1 MEKSAWAAGPHHIL
15 TSCEAHVVIY
25 SQAAYAT
32 NMSDPTPSDTSFAL
46 DVATPK
52 RRTYGLLNWMGL
64 RTLYVKEVRRFMKVA
79 PQTILAPIISNLLFM
94 TVFVLAFAQTR
105 GIGEGT
111 ATDNFVV
118 FLAPGLVMLGILNNA
133 SANSSSSIM
142 TGKMMGSIND
152 VLMTPLSYI
161 ELALGY
167 IGGAATR
174 GILVAVVTAIALSIF
189 FTPLFPVK
197 LWAVLYF
204 GISAAVML
212 GMVGVL
218 SGIWAEKFDQLAVV
232 NQFII
237 LPLSY
242 LSGTFYKIEILPP
255 LFQKISL
262 CNPLFY
268 LIDGFRYGFLGEA
281 DGNVIIGVALT
292 AAINIA
298 LFITVLA
305 VLKRG
310 WRIKS

>member
-1 MEKSAWAAGPHHIL
+1 MPDQKSLALNAAP
-15 TSCEAHVVIY
+15 
-25 SQAAYAT
+25 
-32 NMSDPTPSDTSFAL
+32 PT
-46 DVATPK
+46 

-64 RTLYVKEVRRFMKVA
+64 RTLYVKEVRRFMKIL

-105 GIGEGT
+105 GIGAGT
-111 ATDNFVV
+111 ATDDFVV

-133 SANSSSSIM
+133 SSNSSSSIM
-142 TGKMMGSIND
+142 TGKLQGSIND

-161 ELALGY
+161 ELALGF

-174 GILVAVVTAIALSIF
+174 GVIVAVATAIALSIF
-189 FTPLFPVK
+189 FTPLLPVK

-212 GMVGVL
+212 GMIGVL
-218 SGIWAEKFDQLAVV
+218 SGMWAEKFDQLAVV

-242 LSGTFYKIEILPP
+242 LSGTFYHIDILPP

-268 LIDGFRYGFLGEA
+268 LIDGFRYGFLGES
-281 DGNVIIGVALT
+281 DGNVMIGVAMAAVINIILFISVLT
-292 AAINIA
+292 A
-298 LFITVLA
+298 F
-305 VLKRG
+305 KKG
-310 WRIKS
+310 WKIKS

>member
-1 MEKSAWAAGPHHIL
+1 MSIHAAPENPSL
-15 TSCEAHVVIY
+15 ALEA
-25 SQAAYAT
+25 
-32 NMSDPTPSDTSFAL
+32 NTPA
-46 DVATPK
+46 
-52 RRTYGLLNWMGL
+52 RRQYGLLNWMGL
-64 RTLYVKEVRRFMKVA
+64 RTLYMKEVRRFMKIL

-94 TVFVLAFAQTR
+94 IVFVLAFAQTR

-111 ATDNFVV
+111 ATDEFVV

-133 SANSSSSIM
+133 SSNSSSSIM
-142 TGKMMGSIND
+142 TGKLMGSIND

-174 GILVAVVTAIALSIF
+174 GILVATATAIALSIF
-189 FTPLFPVK
+189 FTPLIPVK

-212 GMVGVL
+212 GMVGIL
-218 SGIWAEKFDQLAVV
+218 SGMWAQKFDQLAVV

-242 LSGTFYKIEILPP
+242 LSGTFYHIDILPP
-255 LFQKISL
+255 IFQKISL

-268 LIDGFRYGFLGEA
+268 LIDGFRYGFLGTS
-281 DGNVIIGVALT
+281 DGNVMIGVAMAAVINLVLFAFVLT
-292 AAINIA
+292 A
-298 LFITVLA
+298 F
-305 VLKRG
+305 KKG
-310 WRIKS
+310 WKIKS

>member
-1 MEKSAWAAGPHHIL
+1 MTDTPAL
-15 TSCEAHVVIY
+15 TQSLALDA
-25 SQAAYAT
+25 S
-32 NMSDPTPSDTSFAL
+32 TPS
-46 DVATPK
+46 
-52 RRTYGLLNWMGL
+52 RRRYSVLNWMGL
-64 RTLYVKEVRRFMKVA
+64 RTLYMKEVRRFMKIL

-94 TVFVLAFAQTR
+94 IVFVLAFAQTR

-111 ATDNFVV
+111 ATDSFVV

-133 SANSSSSIM
+133 SSNSSSSIM
-142 TGKMMGSIND
+142 TGKLMGSIND

-174 GILVAVVTAIALSIF
+174 GILVATATAIALSIF
-189 FTPLFPVK
+189 FTPLIPVK

-212 GMVGVL
+212 GMVGIL
-218 SGIWAEKFDQLAVV
+218 SGMWAQKFDQLAVV

-242 LSGTFYKIEILPP
+242 LSGTFYHIDILPP
-255 LFQKISL
+255 VFQKISL

-268 LIDGFRYGFLGEA
+268 LIDGFRYGFLGES
-281 DGNVIIGVALT
+281 DGNVMIGVVMAAVINICLFALVLT
-292 AAINIA
+292 A
-298 LFITVLA
+298 F
-305 VLKRG
+305 KKG
-310 WRIKS
+310 WKIKS

>member
-1 MEKSAWAAGPHHIL
+1 MSLQSEHQNTSNAAP
-15 TSCEAHVVIY
+15 
-25 SQAAYAT
+25 QAR
-32 NMSDPTPSDTSFAL
+32 S
-46 DVATPK
+46 
-52 RRTYGLLNWMGL
+52 YGLVNWMGL
-64 RTLYVKEVRRFMKVA
+64 RTLYSKEVRRFWKVA

-105 GIGEGT
+105 AIGEGS

-152 VLMTPLSYI
+152 VLMTPLSYF

-174 GILVAVVTAIALSIF
+174 GILVAFATALALSIF
-189 FTPLFPVK
+189 FTPLIPVK

-212 GMVGVL
+212 GMIGIL
-218 SGIWAEKFDQLAVV
+218 SGVWAEKLDQLAVV

-242 LSGTFYKIEILPP
+242 LSGTFYHIDILPP
-255 LFQKISL
+255 LFYKISL
-262 CNPLFY
+262 FNPLFY

-281 DGNVIIGVALT
+281 DGNVMIGVILT
-292 AAINIA
+292 ATINIL
-298 LFITVLA
+298 LFMTVLT

>member
-1 MEKSAWAAGPHHIL
+1 MSTEPALNLP
-15 TSCEAHVVIY
+15 
-25 SQAAYAT
+25 AT
-32 NMSDPTPSDTSFAL
+32 A
-46 DVATPK
+46 PK
-52 RRTYGLLNWMGL
+52 VREYGLLNWMGL
-64 RTLYVKEVRRFMKVA
+64 RTLYLKEVRRFMKIL

-105 GIGEGT
+105 GIGAGA

-133 SANSSSSIM
+133 SSNSSSSIM
-142 TGKMMGSIND
+142 TGKLQGSIND
-152 VLMTPLSYI
+152 VLMTPLSFI

-174 GILVAVVTAIALSIF
+174 GIIVAVATAIALSIF

-204 GISAAVML
+204 GVSAAVML

-218 SGIWAEKFDQLAVV
+218 SGMWAEKFDQLAVV

-242 LSGTFYKIEILPP
+242 LSGTFYHIDILPP

-262 CNPLFY
+262 TNPLFY
-268 LIDGFRYGFLGEA
+268 LIDGFRYGFLGES
-281 DGNVIIGVALT
+281 DGNVMIGVALT
-292 AAINIA
+292 AAINIV
-298 LFITVLA
+298 LFATVLT
-305 VLKRG
+305 VLKKG
-310 WRIKS
+310 WRIKN